1 MGRAN
6 LLLSLCMPAALL
18 GAVGP
23 AAAQGQPDKPP
34 AGKPAPKKPDLELFD
49 EVYRLFRDQFYD
61 RGLHGVDWEAAYKK
75 HRPRAEQA
83 RTPEEL
89 HDAMSAMIA
98 ELKASHACVIEGDVY
113 RDHVEAE
120 SHGKPVPEYGMRVVH
135 LPEGW
140 FVSEVVHGSAALAA
154 GVRRGDRVISVDGVP
169 VESAPL
175 RPAPWDSGLGIP
187 REYYLPTP
195 KVAGQ
200 AVRLDLERFPRPKG
214 LYTVEVKAA
223 NWNLLEASLASRR
236 VIERQGV
243 KIGYLRLYHLLS
255 DDMVELL
262 LEFLVKDL
270 RDAQAV
276 VVDLRGMGGLPR
288 AVEKIADLMDPN
300 RLGCP
305 VWGRPAVALIDRGT
319 RSAKEMVAWEWRTR
333 GVGPLV
339 GTRSAGAVIGASFK
353 QLDDGACLLFP
364 SMDMR
369 SSTGGVVLE
378 GRGMEPDFPVDNA
391 VPWAQGRDPVLEKGL
406 EVAEDLA
413 RALARR
419 GKKHGWH

>member
-1 MGRAN
+1 MRTPGWIVLVG
-6 LLLSLCMPAALL
+6 LLALAPAR
-18 GAVGP
+18 
-23 AAAQGQPDKPP
+23 GQ
-34 AGKPAPKKPDLELFD
+34 APAPAPPKPDLELFD

-61 RGLHGVDWEAAYKK
+61 RGLNGVDWDAAWQK
-75 HRPRAEQA
+75 HRPRAAQA

-98 ELKASHACVIEGDVY
+98 ELKASHAEVIEGDVY

-120 SHGKPVPEYGMRVVH
+120 SHGKPVPEYGLKIVH

-140 FVSEVVHGSAALAA
+140 FVSEAVHGSAALAA
-154 GVRRGDRVISVDGVP
+154 GVRRGDRVLTVDGVP

-195 KVAGQ
+195 KATGQ

-214 LYTVEVKAA
+214 LYSVEVKAA
-223 NWNLLEASLASRR
+223 DWNLLEASLASRC
-236 VIERQGV
+236 VIERQGI

-255 DDMVELL
+255 DDMVEMLI
-262 LEFLVKDL
+262 EFLVKDL
-270 RDAQAV
+270 SDAQAV

-288 AVEKIADLMDPN
+288 AVEKIADVMDKN

-319 RSAKEMVAWEWRTR
+319 RSAKEMVAWEWRDR
-333 GVGPLV
+333 GIGPLV

-378 GRGMEPDFPVDNA
+378 GRGMQPDFPVED
-391 VPWAQGRDPVLEKGL
+391 VIPWSQGRDVVREKGL
-406 EVAEDLA
+406 EVAEDMA
-413 RALARR
+413 RALERR
-419 GKKHGWH
+419 GKPHGWY